1 MDDRE
6 LEKAILSHIIFREYE
21 CDLTE
26 SDFVDGNNK
35 VIIKVINELKRKKEE
50 ISMISVK
57 SKIKGD
63 GQRIIEYLSSLVDYA
78 IGTEADDLYNRLV
91 ELSQKR
97 EVFNLLQEKLITFK
111 DCSIEEITNGIIKD
125 INNIMQRNQK
135 ELTFFEQ
142 INKTAEDIE
151 NKFKNRN
158 DVSLYTGIQEL
169 DNKILGLHN
178 GELTI
183 IGARPRCRKD
193 NTSITNRRENS

>member
-21 CDLTE
+21 CDLIE

-78 IGTEADDLYNRLV
+78 VGTEADDLYNRLI

-97 EVFNLLQEKLITFK
+97 AIFNLLQEKRMMFQN
-111 DCSIEEITNGIIKD
+111 DSVQEISSSIIKE

-151 NKFKNRN
+151 NKYKNRN
-158 DVSLYTGIQEL
+158 DVSLYTGIQDL

-183 IGARPRCRKD
+183 IGARPRCRK
-193 NTSITNRRENS
+193 NNASITNRRENS